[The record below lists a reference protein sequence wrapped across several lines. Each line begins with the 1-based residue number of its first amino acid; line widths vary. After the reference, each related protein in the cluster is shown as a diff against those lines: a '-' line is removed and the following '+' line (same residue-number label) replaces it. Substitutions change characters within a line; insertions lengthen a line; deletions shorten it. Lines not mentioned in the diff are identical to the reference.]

1 MSIKVSK
8 FISLFQFVNWSLCC
22 FLIVYFIFILNSPS
36 WLMTLMIGITV
47 QLILSITNWFFGI
60 KANSK
65 WILYNALLLVLIVWF
80 YLESLSVIRTNL
92 FNGELGFLTTYLLIL
107 LTCGLFLFSIGK
119 IIAEY
124 KRINDF

>member
-1 MSIKVSK
+1 
-8 FISLFQFVNWSLCC
+8 
-22 FLIVYFIFILNSPS
+22 
-36 WLMTLMIGITV
+36 MTLMIGITV